1 MYLCGEKGRE
11 ERENTVQEGRKRRS
25 VFKGGRG
32 KETERGRRR
41 GEREP
46 GGSNGVPK
54 KLAGGLL
61 HTTQALP

>member
-1 MYLCGEKGRE
+1 M
-11 ERENTVQEGRKRRS
+11 
-25 VFKGGRG
+25 FKGERG
-32 KETERGRRR
+32 KGNRKGEEK

-61 HTTQALP
+61 NRPCRSKMP

>member
-1 MYLCGEKGRE
+1 VRRVEKKERIQYKKTEKSGSVFQGGRLKGNRKRE
-11 ERENTVQEGRKRRS
+11 EK
-25 VFKGGRG
+25 
-32 KETERGRRR
+32 

-61 HTTQALP
+61 HRPCRSKMP